1 MEMRMTRYTL
11 RSGATK
17 LALAALFAAGMTAA
31 PFTVSD
37 DLGLDSAAAFAKGGN
52 GGGND
57 KGGRGGNDKGGR
69 GGNDHGGNGKGGNSA
84 NAGKSDSSL
93 DAAGEETEVDDVET
107 AKKNGWGS
115 LSASHASAR
124 AREMAAEGSQ
134 VNNVADYEA
143 AIAAEDLDAAAAA
156 LAAASNKE
164 ITPERVGMVNN
175 NLGIEATPEEEA
187 ALAAQAEAIRS
198 GEVEGEPEEDGEMA
212 AGEGEE
218 GDSEEAPD
226 EIAQAADELV
236 DGSAQ

>member
-1 MEMRMTRYTL
+1 MTRYSM
-11 RSGATK
+11 RSTATK

-31 PFTVSD
+31 PLSVSD

-57 KGGRGGNDKGGR
+57 KGGNDKGGGNDNGGR
-69 GGNDHGGNGKGGNSA
+69 GGNDNGGHGKGGNSA

-93 DAAGEETEVDDVET
+93 DATGEETEVDDVET
-107 AKKNGWGS
+107 AKKGGWGS
-115 LSASHASAR
+115 LSASHASQR
-124 AREMAAEGSQ
+124 ARERAAEGSQ
-134 VNNVADYEA
+134 VNNIADYEA
-143 AIAAEDLDAAAAA
+143 AMAAGDPDAAAAA

-164 ITPERVGMVNN
+164 VTPERVGMVNN

-198 GEVEGEPEEDGEMA
+198 GEVEGEPEEEGEMA
-212 AGEGEE
+212 EGEGEE
-218 GDSEEAPD
+218 GDPEEQPD
-226 EIAQAADELV
+226 EIAQAADDLL

>member
-1 MEMRMTRYTL
+1 MTRYSM
-11 RSGATK
+11 RSTATK

-31 PFTVSD
+31 PLSVSD

-57 KGGRGGNDKGGR
+57 KGGNDKGGGNDNGGR
-69 GGNDHGGNGKGGNSA
+69 GGNDNGGHGKGGNSA

-93 DAAGEETEVDDVET
+93 DATGEETEVDDVET
-107 AKKNGWGS
+107 AKKGGWGS
-115 LSASHASAR
+115 LSASHASQR
-124 AREMAAEGSQ
+124 ARERAAEGSQ
-134 VNNVADYEA
+134 VNNIADYEA
-143 AIAAEDLDAAAAA
+143 AMAAGDPDAAAAA

-164 ITPERVGMVNN
+164 VTPERVGMVNN

-198 GEVEGEPEEDGEMA
+198 GEVEGEPEEEGDMA
-212 AGEGEE
+212 EGEGEE
-218 GDSEEAPD
+218 GDPEEQPD
-226 EIAQAADELV
+226 EIAQAADDLL